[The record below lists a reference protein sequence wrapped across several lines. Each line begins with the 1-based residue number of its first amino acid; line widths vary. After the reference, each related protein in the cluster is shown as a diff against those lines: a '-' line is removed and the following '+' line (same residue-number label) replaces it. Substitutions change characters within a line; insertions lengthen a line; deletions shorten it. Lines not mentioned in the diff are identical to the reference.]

1 MLLKIMQESKLIHMI
16 LCLQEK
22 ALTLHNVIIL
32 LKSAFQRIKITST
45 IINSKKDVQINNIN
59 ILYYDRTDAFE
70 GKCMK

>member
-16 LCLQEK
+16 LCLKEK

-45 IINSKKDVQINNIN
+45 IINS
-59 ILYYDRTDAFE
+59 
-70 GKCMK
+70 